1 MKRIGRKSSAP
12 SPGTTPFLLSVRTR
26 KRPGNWRAASKR
38 CSPRDVHSMTAK
50 LKTAVLGA
58 TGYSGLE
65 LTRILLRHPQLAK
78 PVLLSRNAD
87 NGGAS
92 DLADVFPG
100 LSGNGGYPLQALS
113 WTALKQQG
121 VRLLFLATPHET
133 SRSLVPEAI
142 AQGLR
147 VIDLSGA
154 WRLKQAQNRAIY
166 GFKDSDSVRAAELT
180 EKAVYGL
187 TELNGERIA
196 NADLVA
202 NPGCYATSVILALA
216 PLLKAGLTD
225 RQRGIV
231 SDSKSGVSGAGKE
244 PSSRTHFVS
253 VADNLS
259 AYSVFNHRH
268 VGEMME
274 QLHLNLHELTFTPHL
289 LPIPRGI
296 LSTIYVHLSRQ
307 LRSCE
312 VESCFRDFYS
322 GKRWIRV
329 FATPKLP
336 QVQFSLHTNYCDL
349 GFCLAEDGRRLV
361 LISSIDN
368 LLKGA
373 AGQAVQNMNLM
384 YGWKEEEG
392 LQ

>member
-1 MKRIGRKSSAP
+1 MP
-12 SPGTTPFLLSVRTR
+12 
-26 KRPGNWRAASKR
+26 
-38 CSPRDVHSMTAK
+38 AK
-50 LKTAVLGA
+50 LKTAVLGS

-65 LTRILLRHPQLAK
+65 LTRLLLRHPRLQQPALLRRQKETDTVCNLAEI
-78 PVLLSRNAD
+78 
-87 NGGAS
+87 
-92 DLADVFPG
+92 FPA
-100 LSGNGGYPLQALS
+100 LSGNGSYPLQALS
-113 WTALKQQG
+113 WPALKQQG
-121 VRLLFLATPHET
+121 VELLFLATPHEA

-154 WRLKQAQNRAIY
+154 WRLKQAHNRAVY
-166 GFKDSDSVRAAELT
+166 GFEDADSLTAAELT

-187 TELNGERIA
+187 PELSRDQIPSA
-196 NADLVA
+196 ALVA

-216 PLLKAGLTD
+216 PLLKAGVVD
-225 RQRGIV
+225 RERGII

-244 PSSRTHFVS
+244 PNSRTHFVS

-259 AYSVFNHRH
+259 AYSVFGHRH
-268 VGEMME
+268 VGEMLE
-274 QLHLNLHELTFTPHL
+274 QLKLEACELIFTPHL

-296 LSTIYVHLSRQ
+296 LSTIYVHLNREMTPV
-307 LRSCE
+307 E
-312 VESCFRDFYS
+312 VQSCFRDFYA
-322 GKRWIRV
+322 GRHWVRV

-336 QVQFSLHTNYCDL
+336 QIQFSLHTNYCDL
-349 GFCLAEDGRRLV
+349 GFCLADDGRRLV
-361 LISSIDN
+361 LVSCVDN

>member
-1 MKRIGRKSSAP
+1 MA
-12 SPGTTPFLLSVRTR
+12 
-26 KRPGNWRAASKR
+26 
-38 CSPRDVHSMTAK
+38 AK

-65 LTRILLRHPQLAK
+65 LTRILLRHPRLEK
-78 PVLLSRNAD
+78 PFLLRRSAD
-87 NGGAS
+87 KGSTA
-92 DLADVFPG
+92 DLADVFPV
-100 LSGNGGYPLQALS
+100 LSGNGGYPLHSLS
-113 WTALKQQG
+113 WPTLKQQG
-121 VRLLFLATPHET
+121 VQLLFLATPHEV

-142 AQGLR
+142 GQGIR

-154 WRLKQAQNRAIY
+154 WRLKQEQHRAIY
-166 GFKDSDSVRAAELT
+166 GFQDSDAVTAAKLT
-180 EKAVYGL
+180 DKAVYGL
-187 TELNGERIA
+187 PELNADRIA

-216 PLLKAGLTD
+216 PLLRADVVD
-225 RQRGIV
+225 RSRGII

-244 PSSRTHFVS
+244 PTAKTHFVS

-259 AYSVFNHRH
+259 AYAVFNHRH
-268 VGEMME
+268 LGEIVE
-274 QLHLNLHELTFTPHL
+274 QLALGPQEMIFTPHL

-296 LSTIYVHLSRQ
+296 LSTIYVHLNRAMTP
-307 LRSCE
+307 LE
-312 VESCFRDFYS
+312 VESCFRNFYA
-322 GKRWIRV
+322 GKRWVRV
-329 FATPKLP
+329 FQTPKLP
-336 QVQFSLHTNYCDL
+336 QVQFSQHTNYCDL

-361 LISSIDN
+361 VISCIDN

-384 YGWKEEEG
+384 YGWSEEEG